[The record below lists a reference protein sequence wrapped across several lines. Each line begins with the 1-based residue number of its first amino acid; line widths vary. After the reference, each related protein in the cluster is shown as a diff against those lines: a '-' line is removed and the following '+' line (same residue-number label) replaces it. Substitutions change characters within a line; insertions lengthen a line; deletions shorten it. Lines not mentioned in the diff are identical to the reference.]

1 MVKKGDVSSW
11 TRASADA
18 NLVLLDSL
26 IAERGDGTL
35 IIGRWVPNN
44 WVTSR
49 QTIAVTNV
57 PISGGHHLGV
67 TVTTGGSASVTLTL
81 TGDTPAGPI
90 LFQLP
95 AFVNNIA
102 RSSAGAV
109 NRATG
114 TVTLSTSTRTVTVT
128 MRHGV

>member
-1 MVKKGDVSSW
+1 
-11 TRASADA
+11 
-18 NLVLLDSL
+18 
-26 IAERGDGTL
+26 
-35 IIGRWVPNN
+35 
-44 WVTSR
+44 VTSG
-49 QTIAVTNV
+49 QTIEVTNV
-57 PISGGHHLGV
+57 PISGGHHLGM
-67 TVTTGGSASVTLTL
+67 TVTTGGSQSVTLTL

-102 RSSAGAV
+102 SSSAGTI